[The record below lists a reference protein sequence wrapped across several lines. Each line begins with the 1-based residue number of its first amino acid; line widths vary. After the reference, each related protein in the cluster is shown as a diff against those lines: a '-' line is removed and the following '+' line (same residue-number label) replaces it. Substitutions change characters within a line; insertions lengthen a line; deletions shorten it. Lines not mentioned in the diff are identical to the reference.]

1 MTGTVQSG
9 KIAVNDEIE
18 FPSLRLTRKV
28 KSIQMFHKNI
38 NCAYKGDR
46 AGVCVQLDW
55 NADFI
60 IRAFDFKAERG
71 EACSVGSL
79 TSMQTILVRLR
90 KIRFY
95 KGEIRSGSTFHISI
109 GHHTIP
115 ATITLFADESKEGLE
130 GVWI

>member
-18 FPSLRLTRKV
+18 FPSLHVTRKV
-28 KSIQMFHKNI
+28 MSIQMFHMNM

-46 AGVCVQLDW
+46 AGVCVQSECLHTL
-55 NADFI
+55 I
-60 IRAFDFKAERG
+60 CRAFDFKAERG

-79 TSMQTILVRLR
+79 TSMQTVLVRLR

-95 KGEIRSGSTFHISI
+95 KGEIRSGATFHISV

-115 ATITLFADESKEGLE
+115 ATITLFADESKEGM
-130 GVWI
+130 I